1 MPHLYDS
8 IEKLRLIT
16 GSDILDARTEAL
28 LQMYYRKAENFVLG
42 YCNEE
47 IATPVLIE
55 IAEDI
60 ALFNYR
66 NIGVENII
74 SETKGRLNDNYRKS
88 LPPEIYKRLNDN
100 RRMRFV

>member
-1 MPHLYDS
+1 MDHYNPS
-8 IEKLRLIT
+8 VENLRLII
-16 GSDILDARTEAL
+16 GSDILDGRTEAL
-28 LQMYYRKAENFVLG
+28 LEMYYRKAENFVLG

-74 SETKGRLNDNYRKS
+74 SETKGRLNDNYREG